1 MLYRF
6 DIDNPIADFTTL
18 ILEAVYRIPGV
29 RLVLGLAAPEW
40 RPFWALTWIMALV
53 YVTMRII
60 ESAHRVVLQ
69 RQLASQ
75 ADRSGPTVTRPIEL
89 VSARTGTLDPTTEG
103 GLGATDDLALTEAPQ
118 PKASPARP
126 AGGKLDRHA
135 RAMRAAL
142 VAGLVGCV
150 MLLLGTIGGRDEAA
164 DQRSDSAAE
173 WPGAPPLAAG
183 ADDAA
188 ATGGSAPEPPF
199 AFAARSWRSVGG
211 ACVATLEVT
220 AGSAEPRSL
229 TMYVIDAS
237 GGILAKDQVRV
248 ASLTPKA
255 FHEFR
260 FPGVDCGAI
269 TEWQVQGVL
278 GRQ

>member
-1 MLYRF
+1 MLHRF

-18 ILEAVYRIPGV
+18 ILEAFYRIPGV
-29 RLVLGLAAPEW
+29 RLVLGLASPEW

-69 RQLASQ
+69 RQMAAQ
-75 ADRSGPTVTRPIEL
+75 VDRGGPTVTRPIEL
-89 VSARTGTLDPTTEG
+89 VSGRTGTLDPTSEG
-103 GLGATDDLALTEAPQ
+103 GFGATDDLALTEAP
-118 PKASPARP
+118 PKPSPARP

-135 RAMRAAL
+135 RATRAAL

-150 MLLLGTIGGRDEAA
+150 VLLLGTIGGRDETA
-164 DQRSDSAAE
+164 DGRSDSAAE
-173 WPGAPPLAAG
+173 WPGAPPLTAG
-183 ADDAA
+183 ADDPAAKGGAA
-188 ATGGSAPEPPF
+188 AEPPF
-199 AFAARSWRSVGG
+199 AFAARSWRLVGG

-220 AGSAEPRSL
+220 AGSAAPRTL
-229 TMYVIDAS
+229 TMYVMDAS
-237 GGILAKDQVRV
+237 GGILAKDQLRV